1 MDTKDRERLKKS
13 ILELKSGEIEFR
25 SYTGHTRAKGGGWT
39 AEPVPNK
46 NGNWYKGVERVTRE
60 MKESGQP
67 YVDPTDEKNT
77 LSRIT
82 IYHGLRMDMSIP
94 ENRLIMK
101 WLVEHDRLALSY
113 EEGKGDPMKLYYIH
127 DEIVETNNISKK
139 YEVKKAALEAVTNL
153 PDSSISKYVRNLG
166 IPTFGK
172 SPQQLRNMLYDVADK
187 TPEKVLDLINDKRIE
202 LKDFVLRCLDHHII
216 RQSKTGEYTFNGQ
229 VLAPSYE
236 GLLTWLA
243 NAQKAKSGDDAEI
256 LLAIKA
262 ELDKK

>member
-1 MDTKDRERLKKS
+1 MLQNRERLKKS
-13 ILELKSGEIEFR
+13 ILELNAGEVEFR
-25 SYTGHTRAKGGGWT
+25 SYTGHTKAKGGGWT

-46 NGNWYKGVERVTRE
+46 NGNWYKGVDRLTRE
-60 MKESGQP
+60 LKDSGEP
-67 YVDPTDEKNT
+67 YVDPTDEKNP
-77 LSRIT
+77 LSKIT
-82 IYHGLRMDMSIP
+82 IYHGYRMDMSIP

-113 EEGKGDPMKLYYIH
+113 EEGKGDPMKMYYIH
-127 DEIVETNNISKK
+127 DELIETTNVAKRFETKK
-139 YEVKKAALEAVTNL
+139 SALDAVTGL
-153 PDSSISKYVRNLG
+153 SDSVLSKYVRTLG

-172 SPQQLRNMLYDVADK
+172 TPQQLRNMLYDVADK
-187 TPEKVLDLINDKRIE
+187 TPEKILELIDDKRIE
-202 LKDFVLRCLDHHII
+202 LKDFVLRCLDNNVI

-243 NAQKAKSGDDAEI
+243 NAQKAKSGENFD
-256 LLAIKA
+256 LLLGIKT